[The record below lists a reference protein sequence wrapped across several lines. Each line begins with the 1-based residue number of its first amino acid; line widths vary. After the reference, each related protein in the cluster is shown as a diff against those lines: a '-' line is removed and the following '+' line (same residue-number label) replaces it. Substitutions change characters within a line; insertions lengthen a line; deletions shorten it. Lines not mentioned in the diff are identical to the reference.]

1 MLKVYFSIIKSC
13 WKNFGMGKTLWQW
26 LFLFPLFLTFTHL
39 TLLLDKIFFPQH
51 LKIKVKEPIF
61 IIGNPRS
68 GTSFLHRLLTKTKN
82 FAAFEAWQLLFPAL
96 IARRLFK
103 PLIDYLIQNDLGTLV
118 PAQAGHEL
126 ALDQVEHD
134 EFLFFYQLD
143 TQFVTA
149 LSPLALDD
157 LEYPELRFHDQ
168 QPESRRHRSVRFLKS
183 CFQRQIYYTQNDQ
196 VIAHLH
202 FSIHR
207 LRTLLETFP
216 DAKFIY
222 LVRSPYETI
231 ISHLSLNY
239 NTLKNQ
245 KIAQN
250 ISEEKLQRFFKRR
263 YRYDIELYH
272 YFSELRQEQVIPE
285 DQLLVLQYDEFCS
298 SLTTA
303 FEKIVAFTGIQPSN
317 QLRQVVADKAQ
328 IQKNYQRQHKVMSL
342 EEFDLTKEQI
352 ANDLSF
358 VFEEYGFD
366 QDPVPEAAV

>member
-1 MLKVYFSIIKSC
+1 MLKVYFAIIKSS
-13 WKNFGMGKTLWQW
+13 WKNLGIGKTFWQW
-26 LFLFPLFLTFTHL
+26 IILFPLFLTFTYL
-39 TLLLDKIFFPQH
+39 SLFLDKIFFAQH
-51 LKIKVKEPIF
+51 SHIEVKEPIF

-68 GTSFLHRLLTKTKN
+68 GTSFLHRLLTKTQD

-96 IARRLFK
+96 TARKLFK
-103 PLIDYLIQNDLGTLV
+103 PLIGYLIQNDLGTLI
-118 PAQAGHEL
+118 PAQTGHEL

-149 LSPLALDD
+149 LSPLAFDSE
-157 LEYPELRFHDQ
+157 EYPELRLHDQ
-168 QPESRRHRSVRFLKS
+168 QPEYRRHRSVRFLKS
-183 CFQRQIYYTQNDQ
+183 CFQRQIYYTRNSQ

-207 LRTLLETFP
+207 LRTLLEIFP

-250 ISEEKLQRFFKRR
+250 ISEEKLRRFFKRR
-263 YRYDIELYH
+263 YRYDIELYR
-272 YFSELRQEQVIPE
+272 YFSELRKEQVIPE
-285 DQLLVLQYDEFCS
+285 DKLLVLQYDEFCS

-303 FEKIVAFTGIQPSN
+303 FEKIVTFTGIQPSR
-317 QLRQVVADKAQ
+317 QLRQVVAEKAQ

-352 ANDLSF
+352 VNDLSF

-366 QDPVPEAAV
+366 QDTVKEAAV